1 MEQAEFVFGTDVA
14 RVRVLPQ
21 RNIDQAAGRADLV
34 VFFYAKGGISTF
46 LDEHELARLGVR
58 ATELKKILDT
68 VMECDAFEELLRL
81 REHQQLSPDEH
92 VAIKHV
98 VNTQLAAAQSDD
110 LPLYSA
116 FVEGIA
122 KAVLFSHLLRQIV
135 PIGDRAKA

>member
-21 RNIDQAAGRADLV
+21 RNIDQAAGRTDLV

>member
-21 RNIDQAAGRADLV
+21 RNIEQAAGRADLV
-34 VFFYAKGGISTF
+34 VFFYSKGGISTF
-46 LDEHELARLGVR
+46 LDDRELARLGVR
-58 ATELKKILDT
+58 ATELKKIVDT
-68 VMECDAFEELLRL
+68 VMECDSFEELLRL

-92 VAIKHV
+92 VAVKHA

>member
-92 VAIKHV
+92 VAVKHV